1 MNGGLASLGDGLS
14 RVFLRE
20 VMRVRRMST
29 ADLAAWLGCDE
40 DEIWNLFARTDGE
53 GS

>member
-1 MNGGLASLGDGLS
+1 MSGGLASLGDGLS

-20 VMRVRRMST
+20 VMREWRMST

-40 DEIWNLFARTDGE
+40 GENWNLFACTDGE

>member
-1 MNGGLASLGDGLS
+1 MSGGLSSLGDGLS

-20 VMRVRRMST
+20 VMRERRMST
-29 ADLAAWLGCDE
+29 ADLAAWLGCAE
-40 DEIWNLFARTDGE
+40 VEIWNLFSRTDGG

>member
-1 MNGGLASLGDGLS
+1 MSGGLSSLGDGLS

-20 VMRVRRMST
+20 VMRERRMST

-40 DEIWNLFARTDGE
+40 GEIWNLFARTDGG